1 MKNLTTFTKKTNW
14 LKTFNFFEHKT
25 VNNKQLSDYRMF
37 MSDNRMTMND
47 NRMTMNDNRMFMKN
61 KLILNHNNMKN
72 NLLTTLLFTFAILS
86 GVETCFSQT
95 QLYTVI
101 VGDNAILNVTGANG
115 TIQWQ
120 ESTDSLAWTD
130 IAGATTTPYTIITTT
145 SVTGK
150 RFFRAKIT
158 DALCPNATPFY
169 SSVIRHKILANA
181 TLIVIGDWYQGGI
194 VFYTDGTGHGLI
206 APQTDQST
214 GVQWGCYGTSIP
226 GAASLTDGAANTI
239 AIVAACT
246 TTFTPIA
253 ASICDTLTLNCYTDW
268 FLPAKDQLNQLYLQK
283 TLVGGFSGHGYWCSS
298 EYNAGFAWKQSFGY
312 GDQYNGS
319 KSNSNYVRCVRSF

>member
-1 MKNLTTFTKKTNW
+1 
-14 LKTFNFFEHKT
+14 
-25 VNNKQLSDYRMF
+25 
-37 MSDNRMTMND
+37 MND

-246 TTFTPIA
+246 TTPIA

-319 KSNSNYVRCVRSF
+319 KSNSTYVRCVRSF